1 MRTNQFLLKVLL
13 ALQAIGINFIECEKS
28 ICDEL
33 GTIGECECKQTQKP
47 NSSSIFCVG
56 KKVVDSNLTP
66 FPYINDNFFEL
77 VIQNTSLEAIKE
89 DTFNSSFERILIE
102 NNSNLYT
109 IASNSFKPN
118 SNTKYL
124 VIRNNPKLDQKD
136 IFGLTKALSS
146 VERIEFEGNNFLEI
160 PKDAFSKNV
169 ELKYIFLQGNKIK
182 SIREAHTFGLL
193 PNLSQIVLEN
203 NELEEI
209 NGLQFMKTNKEQ
221 KINVFLNNN
230 KLTQFSFKGDEKD
243 YQKQENVTVRLF
255 LENNQI
261 KSVPQKLEAFLHD
274 SKNEL
279 YFLNNKFD
287 CQKEMKWLK
296 QYEDQVFDVWC
307 SNLNESLFNIDI
319 E

>member
-109 IASNSFKPN
+109 IAS
-118 SNTKYL
+118 
-124 VIRNNPKLDQKD
+124 
-136 IFGLTKALSS
+136 
-146 VERIEFEGNNFLEI
+146 
-160 PKDAFSKNV
+160 
-169 ELKYIFLQGNKIK
+169 
-182 SIREAHTFGLL
+182 
-193 PNLSQIVLEN
+193 SQI
-203 NELEEI
+203 
-209 NGLQFMKTNKEQ
+209 
-221 KINVFLNNN
+221 
-230 KLTQFSFKGDEKD
+230 
-243 YQKQENVTVRLF
+243 
-255 LENNQI
+255 QI
-261 KSVPQKLEAFLHD
+261 P
-274 SKNEL
+274 
-279 YFLNNKFD
+279 
-287 CQKEMKWLK
+287 
-296 QYEDQVFDVWC
+296 
-307 SNLNESLFNIDI
+307 NI
-319 E
+319 